1 MGNFFSKKDTFEKKV
16 LAMETMITNMES
28 KNKCSKEFHDNN
40 YKKIIF
46 YFIIIE
52 IILAYFL
59 YNVIFSSEALSEKAM
74 YFVYSFLISIGI
86 YTFAKLYRFTYCK
99 LINNNEKKIKKLYT
113 GLERLF
119 EERKRVTDY
128 EHTKK
133 LFEKYE
139 NFKKQNPSDQIDNN
153 R

>member
-28 KNKCSKEFHDNN
+28 KNKCSKEFHDKN

-59 YNVIFSSEALSEKAM
+59 YNEIFSSEALSEKAM

-128 EHTKK
+128 DHTKK
-133 LFEKYE
+133 LFENYE
-139 NFKKQNPSDQIDNN
+139 NFKKQNVFN
-153 R
+153 